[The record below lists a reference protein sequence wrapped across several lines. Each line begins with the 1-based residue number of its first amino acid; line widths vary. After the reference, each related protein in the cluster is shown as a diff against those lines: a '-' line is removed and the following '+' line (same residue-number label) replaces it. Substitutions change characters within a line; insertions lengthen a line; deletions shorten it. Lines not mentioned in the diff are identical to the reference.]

1 MLGEDVEVVAVGVE
15 RRDVPL
21 GPLLAVVAVVVVG
34 AEVRD
39 LVVAEHADE
48 AARDRGLPGPGV
60 ADDAEHDGTRHQRPP
75 AIRAAYVRREVEI
88 KCFFEQFP

>member
-1 MLGEDVEVVAVGVE
+1 MIGSLVPQVREVLGEDVEVVAVGVE

-21 GPLLAVVAVVVVG
+21 RPLPPVVAVVVVG

-39 LVVAEHADE
+39 LVLAEHAHE

-60 ADDAEHDGTRHQRPP
+60 AHDAEHHGARHQRHLP
-75 AIRAAYVRREVEI
+75 
-88 KCFFEQFP
+88 